1 MNTPAPV
8 VIATPN
14 PTIAQTSAASGI
26 SLLLGYGASLLAA
39 KYKVPIEIIGAGLT
53 TLATIGTTIWHRFF
67 GPAIP
72 VAKN

>member
-1 MNTPAPV
+1 MNVPAHT

-14 PTIAQTSAASGI
+14 PTIAQTGGAASI

-72 VAKN
+72 VQK